1 MIYFTTG
8 VLDSIFKRKY
18 LSNNGIALPDK
29 DVKIEMNL
37 FKSESLIIV
46 KVVDICYFEKENEL
60 GIELMDC
67 NSNGEPLPFILHK
80 SKWNLVDQNYFT
92 HESSES
98 NNTLSEDKKLSVG
111 SILILKEYTYENV
124 DVIDK
129 EANELDESEDYFL
142 EDLIKIV
149 DFFIIGFD

>member
-1 MIYFTTG
+1 MAILILFSFTAFYITTT
-8 VLDSIFKRKY
+8 R
-18 LSNNGIALPDK
+18 
-29 DVKIEMNL
+29 NL
-37 FKSESLIIV
+37 FIYKRAGSNDRKSI
-46 KVVDICYFEKENEL
+46 
-60 GIELMDC
+60 
-67 NSNGEPLPFILHK
+67 
-80 SKWNLVDQNYFT
+80 DQNYFK

-98 NNTLSEDKKLSVG
+98 SNTSSEDKKLSVG

-129 EANELDESEDYFL
+129 KANELDESEDYYL

>member
-1 MIYFTTG
+1 MTAIRLFYFLQ
-8 VLDSIFKRKY
+8 VEQFHRK
-18 LSNNGIALPDK
+18 GGFR
-29 DVKIEMNL
+29 VR
-37 FKSESLIIV
+37 V
-46 KVVDICYFEKENEL
+46 RGNEL

-67 NSNGEPLPFILHK
+67 NSNGKPLPFILHK
-80 SKWNLVDQNYFT
+80 SKWNLVDQNYFK

-98 NNTLSEDKKLSVG
+98 SNTSSEDKKLSVG

-129 EANELDESEDYFL
+129 KANELDESEDYYL